1 MTPLEYLLRY
11 VSSDG
16 DVLRG
21 RIKAY
26 HKTQTLC
33 FMISL
38 YFDAD
43 FVMAKFVVLCAL
55 LVDIG

>member
-1 MTPLEYLLRY
+1 MWTVLLLLVTPLEYLLRY

-26 HKTQTLC
+26 HKTQ
-33 FMISL
+33 SL
-38 YFDAD
+38 R
-43 FVMAKFVVLCAL
+43 L
-55 LVDIG
+55 